1 MDIRNNVLEHVSIDE
16 TERVNVS
23 FSNRIFSKGTSKG
36 CQEKWLKDDLYIKLN
51 SRGRREDI
59 SEVLVSH
66 FLEYTS
72 ISNFVRYYPCII
84 IEEGIERGLGC
95 YSKNFLNN
103 DESCYSF
110 AKILR
115 SEGLRIEDISY
126 KEVINA
132 FERIGYDIKEY
143 LDSCLCLDAII
154 CNEDRHLNNLA
165 MVGTESSL
173 RPAPIFDNG
182 LSCLCDLYEYPLE
195 ESDLYQMYRVRPKIF
210 SGTFKEQIVNNV
222 VKPIKINKER
232 FLENTVVKTEIEER
246 ALNIIKY
253 NLSRLEG
260 IAWQEF

>member
-1 MDIRNNVLEHVSIDE
+1 MNIGNNILEHVSIDAVE
-16 TERVNVS
+16 KVNVS

-36 CQEKWLKDDLYIKLN
+36 CQEKWLKDNLYIKLN

-66 FLEYTS
+66 FLEYTN
-72 ISNFVRYYPCII
+72 ISNFVRYYPCIVV
-84 IEEGIERGLGC
+84 EEGIERGLGC
-95 YSKNFLNN
+95 YSKSFLNG

-115 SEGLRIEDISY
+115 SEGLRIEDTSY
-126 KEVINA
+126 KDIIST
-132 FERIGYDIKEY
+132 FEKIGYNVKEY

-165 MVGTESSL
+165 MIGTGDLL

-195 ESDLYQMYRVRPKIF
+195 ESDLYLMYKVRPKTF
-210 SGTFKEQIVNNV
+210 GGTFKDQIINNG
-222 VKPIKINKER
+222 VKPIKVNKER

-253 NLSRLEG
+253 NLFRLEG
-260 IAWQEF
+260 VAWQEF